1 MPHLPKLGKL
11 FGVAISLWMPM
22 ARRDYG
28 TPILAL
34 VCHDKGKKAP
44 ENNQTALLDII
55 MNL

>member
-1 MPHLPKLGKL
+1 MPYLPKQLGKL
-11 FGVAISLWMPM
+11 FGVAISLGIPK

-44 ENNQTALLDII
+44 ENNQTALLDI
-55 MNL
+55 